1 MKLPKILTT
10 TIALSLCLGVAACDD
25 SKDKK
30 DDAKA
35 DSKDEA
41 KKETPAQDPLEL
53 LKASKTPELP
63 GPLATLTFGMS
74 PEEAQKAAPILED
87 GGKFLEEFKGAY
99 FSYYIPD
106 DDKKLK
112 SASLQVE
119 GTDMAKV
126 LTEAWGEPSKGEDLG
141 KPKFFWFNEAK
152 KMRATVSQGY
162 GKEDTVQFE
171 AYLPAKELLGEGKE
185 TLGFENADRPLLG
198 ATHEDLSK
206 HYADVLEVLTKEEAE
221 KQREQIKKLTGHDL
235 GEASPASNID
245 LLPTEYGS
253 QFTRVNPH
261 FGDDGKIDRF
271 RVGIDWEP
279 FPAAKEEILGMIKAK
294 WGEPKEEE
302 KYGKKIL
309 VFSDSPRV
317 VVEEDTISK
326 KWDIE
331 VEVAK

>member
-1 MKLPKILTT
+1 MKLFKILPS
-10 TIALSLCLGVAACDD
+10 TIALALCFGVTACDD
-25 SKDKK
+25 KAKS

-35 DSKDEA
+35 DSKEEA
-41 KKETPAQDPLEL
+41 KKETPKKDPVEL

-63 GPLATLTFGMS
+63 GPLAGLKFGMTA
-74 PEEAQKAAPILED
+74 EEAKAAAPVLED
-87 GGKFLEEFKGAY
+87 GGKFLEEYNGAY

-106 DDKKLK
+106 DGGKLK

-119 GTDMAKV
+119 GSDMAKI

-162 GKEDTVQFE
+162 GKENEVQFE

-185 TLGFENADRPLLG
+185 TLGFEKADRPLLG
-198 ATHEDLSK
+198 ATHADLSSK
-206 HYADVLEVLTKEEAE
+206 YADVLEELTKEEAE
-221 KQREQIKKLTGHDL
+221 KQRENIKKLTGHDL
-235 GEASPASNID
+235 GEASPSSNID

-261 FGDDGKIDRF
+261 FAEDGKIDRF
-271 RVGIDWEP
+271 RVGIDFEP
-279 FPAAKEEILGMIKAK
+279 FPAAKDEILGMIKAK